1 MLYVHSDGGPEI
13 KEDNF
18 FVQKFY
24 LVLFLQYNFNE
35 VLIARTIANLFYYNF
50 IERVHSIA
58 NLGLQSL
65 GLMRKRISENMEKI
79 MQNANPNMEI
89 RKL

>member
-1 MLYVHSDGGPEI
+1 MLYVYSDGGPEI

-18 FVQKFY
+18 FEQKFY

-35 VLIARTIANLFYYNF
+35 VLIARTIANLFYCNF